1 MYPSLFLHAICK
13 LNEAHFIDFNMQSGQ
28 LVSYSDAHAKFV
40 NRANPQSTS
49 VLSTEHPRNA
59 EISSYLRIAG

>member
-1 MYPSLFLHAICK
+1 MYPDLLLHATCK

-28 LVSYSDAHAKFV
+28 LVSYSDVHTKFV
-40 NRANPQSTS
+40 HRANPRNTS
-49 VLSTEHPRNA
+49 VLSAEHPRNA